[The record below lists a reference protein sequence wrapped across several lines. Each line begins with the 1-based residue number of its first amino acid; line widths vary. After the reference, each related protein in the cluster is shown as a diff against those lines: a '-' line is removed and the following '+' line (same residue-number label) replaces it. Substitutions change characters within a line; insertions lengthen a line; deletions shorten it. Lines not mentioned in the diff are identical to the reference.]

1 MPEPDRSFDDAEL
14 EARVRAAEEWSAPG
28 RPESSLPRAD
38 FLALAAL
45 VLVAC
50 VAAWLWGAPA

>member
-1 MPEPDRSFDDAEL
+1 MAGRRIEDPEL
-14 EARVRAAEEWSAPG
+14 EARIRAAEEWSAEGNPG
-28 RPESSLPRAD
+28 STLPRVD
-38 FLALAAL
+38 LVALAAL

>member
-1 MPEPDRSFDDAEL
+1 MAERRIEDPEL
-14 EARVRAAEEWSAPG
+14 EARIRAAEEWSAEGNPG
-28 RPESSLPRAD
+28 STLPRVD
-38 FLALAAL
+38 LVALAAL